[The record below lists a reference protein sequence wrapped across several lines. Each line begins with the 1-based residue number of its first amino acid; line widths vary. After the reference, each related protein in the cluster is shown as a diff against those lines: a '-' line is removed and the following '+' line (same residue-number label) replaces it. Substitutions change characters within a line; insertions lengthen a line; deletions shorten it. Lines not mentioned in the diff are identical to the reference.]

1 MNTVTA
7 WGGTK
12 KKRELAEDVVNFCIE
27 EMMPRM
33 KTLDVTIELSRKM
46 DSADG
51 YCLAETE
58 RQFII
63 EIDTRLD
70 FEDFVSCI
78 CHEMVHVKQH
88 ARNELKDVDFLTKL
102 WKKQEYIGVYSTVEE
117 YMALP
122 WEAEAYEL
130 QEVLLERYKELRK

>member
-1 MNTVTA
+1 MNIVNA

-27 EMMPRM
+27 ALMPRM
-33 KTLDVTIELSRKM
+33 RTLDVTIELSRDM
-46 DSADG
+46 DNADG
-51 YCLAETE
+51 FCLAETK

-63 EIDTRLD
+63 EIDSRLNY
-70 FEDFVSCI
+70 EDFVSCI

-88 ARNELKDVDFLTKL
+88 ARNELQDLNLLTKR
-102 WKKQEYIGVYSTVEE
+102 WKDQEYFGIYSTIEE

-130 QEVLLERYKELRK
+130 QEVLLERYNELRK

>member
-1 MNTVTA
+1 MNFVMA
-7 WGGTK
+7 WGSNK

-33 KTLDVTIELSRKM
+33 RTLDISIQLSRDM
-46 DSADG
+46 DKADG
-51 YCLAETE
+51 YCLAETA

-63 EIDTRLD
+63 EIDARLE

-88 ARNELKDVDFLTKL
+88 ARKELEDVTLSLKKWKGNEWITL
-102 WKKQEYIGVYSTVEE
+102 YSTVDE
-117 YMALP
+117 YMAFP
-122 WEAEAYEL
+122 WEEEAYRL